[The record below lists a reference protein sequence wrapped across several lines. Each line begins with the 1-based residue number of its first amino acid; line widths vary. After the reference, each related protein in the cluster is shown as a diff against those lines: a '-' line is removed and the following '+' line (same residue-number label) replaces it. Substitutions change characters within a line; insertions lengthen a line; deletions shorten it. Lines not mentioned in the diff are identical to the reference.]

1 MKIAEIKEERF
12 WIHVEPHCG
21 SGCDIGI
28 RDYGPCLCPI
38 GCVNR

>member
-1 MKIAEIKEERF
+1 MKIAEIKGREILDSR
-12 WIHVEPHCG
+12 EPHCG

>member
-1 MKIAEIKEERF
+1 MKIAEIKGREILDSR
-12 WIHVEPHCG
+12 G
-21 SGCDIGI
+21 SGCYIGI